1 MNISINYILLLTT
14 MIISGCS
21 SCPVQTFY
29 KVTPMNQTRD
39 VHSYTNGRKHAVIEI
54 DHDVTIDITNCYDTA
69 LCAEITLPEGRR
81 FQFSSDEFMKLDPDS
96 HVVIET
102 QKADKIYY
110 SVTCEQVS
118 ATERR
123 CNSSEAPPVAGDV
136 KLYRSSGYPQFYK
149 HSFSSTLEFIG
160 ASETKGQLSYKLF
173 SYKGQR
179 TYQLPAFIKNKTD
192 TKPYILRF
200 PMVMIDGKPYTLP
213 DILIAKVKEPLCS
226 HKAW

>member
-1 MNISINYILLLTT
+1 

-29 KVTPMNQTRD
+29 KVTPMNQTKD

-110 SVTCEQVS
+110 SVTCKQVS

-149 HSFSSTLEFIG
+149 HSFSSTLEFVG
-160 ASETKGQLSYKLF
+160 ASEIKGNLSNWLF
-173 SYKGQR
+173 LFNGQR
-179 TYQLPAFIKNKTD
+179 VYQLPSFTEHKTD
-192 TKPYILRF
+192 TKPCIVRF
-200 PMVMIDGKPYTLP
+200 PIVKVDGKPYTLP
-213 DILIAKVKEPLCS
+213 DILVTKVKEPLCY
-226 HKAW
+226 AIPW